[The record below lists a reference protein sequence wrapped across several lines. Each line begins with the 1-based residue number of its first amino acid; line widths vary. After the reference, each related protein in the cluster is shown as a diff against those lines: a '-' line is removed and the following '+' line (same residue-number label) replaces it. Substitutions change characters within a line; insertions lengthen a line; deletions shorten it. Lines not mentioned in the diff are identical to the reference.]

1 MIILKFLQKCWEI
14 IKKYA
19 PGLLLLLIIALAATF
34 LSKYLPSYIGKVFI
48 AVILGI
54 LIANIFRPKKEI
66 FGKGIKLGLS
76 KLLKLAIILMG
87 AGISFKQVAALGVKG
102 ILIIIGLICI
112 VFALVFLIGRFLSV
126 PLKRKILIAVGVCI
140 CGNTAIVTSAP
151 LIDAKDEEI
160 AMAVGI
166 VTLFGVIGV
175 LVYPLIGTAIG
186 MQDIWF
192 GAWAGT
198 AINDTS
204 QVVAAGFSYSDAA
217 GEVATTIKLVRNI
230 MIVPVVFLVS
240 FFFNRHSNAQGA
252 EQKKFNFIKAFP
264 TFILGFL
271 LLALLNSFGVFT
283 EAVSDVLVSISKFII
298 LLALSGIGLG
308 VDFRKFKDIGARP
321 FLLGFSVEVML
332 AVIAFFATKLFF
344 IA

>member
-1 MIILKFLQKCWEI
+1 MKILKKCWEL
-14 IKKYA
+14 IKKYG
-19 PGLLLLLIIALAATF
+19 PGLLLLLAIALAATF
-34 LSKYLPSYIGKVFI
+34 LAQYLPSYIGKVFI

-54 LIANIFRPKKEI
+54 IIANIFHPKKEI

-76 KLLKLAIILMG
+76 KLLKVAIILMG
-87 AGISFKQVAALGVKG
+87 AGISFQEVIALGGKG
-102 ILIIIGLICI
+102 IIIIVVLICI
-112 VFALVFLIGRFLSV
+112 VFGLIFLIGRFLGVS
-126 PLKRKILIAVGVCI
+126 LRKKILIAVGVCI
-140 CGNTAIVTSAP
+140 CGNTAIVTAAP

-166 VTLFGVIGV
+166 VTLFGVLGV

-186 MQDIWF
+186 MTDLWF

-204 QVVAAGFSYSDAA
+204 QVVAAGFIYSDAA

-230 MIVPVVFLVS
+230 MIIPVVFLVAY
-240 FFFNRHSNAQGA
+240 FYRKNANA
-252 EQKKFNFIKAFP
+252 KSDTKQKINIIKIFP

-271 LLALLNSFGVFT
+271 GFALLNSLGVLP
-283 EAVSDVLVSISKFII
+283 ENISGILVQISKFII

-308 VDFRKFKDIGARP
+308 VEFKKFKAIGAKP
-321 FLLGFSVEVML
+321 FILGFSVEVLL
-332 AVIAFFATKLFF
+332 AVIAIFATMLIF
-344 IA
+344 AA